1 MRGAALRPLRCEKH
15 RHNFSSLD
23 ELEKSPARGHVM
35 SLTMR
40 VKLTDCF
47 LLLCPRTLLLPH
59 SSHVSLSL
67 SLVFRTSPFT
77 SPTPLDPALVFMR
90 LGTPQRA
97 GSVVRPDGCTQH
109 ARRATSSRTVRQCM
123 CIKHGQGWILVFH
136 AALIQATQ
144 TRSRDHSIAF
154 QAQLRMTYI

>member
-67 SLVFRTSPFT
+67 SRVPNISIYFPHPPRPRPRVYAPRDTAAGRISRPARRMYTTCSQGDVFTH
-77 SPTPLDPALVFMR
+77 SPTMHVHKTWTRVD
-90 LGTPQRA
+90 LGFPRGLNPGDT
-97 GSVVRPDGCTQH
+97 H
-109 ARRATSSRTVRQCM
+109 
-123 CIKHGQGWILVFH
+123 
-136 AALIQATQ
+136 